1 MSSIWLQTR
10 PTRFAKFRCTTH
22 RSNYKLSLE
31 IMDTLQASAE
41 FANNLPVNGVE
52 KSDETEL
59 SKIKALVTPEQI
71 LSDTVARKRR
81 TLSKKH
87 TNRVREQTP
96 GRDAVNTSTDDEN
109 PQKPKTPERRRRKLS
124 KPKND
129 TDKIETRE
137 TTPKPND
144 KIKNSLVS
152 TTQAEVLALL
162 NKAKRGLRAK
172 KETNTRSQS
181 VPSHLLEFD
190 ELNIVT
196 RKSSLR
202 NAPDEPK
209 VLTPKPSVSK
219 SSEVDDPKIINRKP
233 SLRKTHDAPKSIAK
247 RKPSLSPKI
256 IEILDP
262 KTSKVIRKIS
272 KGVPELRVTICGL
285 ISIFRYISIRE
296 IYKFYQEF
304 KRERWREWEKI
315 KRLRNKCI
323 SDLFMIMI
331 FCGLGGIMFKYVEG
345 AFENFYK
352 CGVKRVKRDFIDVL
366 WYRSHNLRE
375 DEWKSLARN
384 KLRVF
389 EEELHVAHEAGMRT
403 YSGQRSWSF
412 LNGIVYC
419 LTIITTI
426 GYGHM
431 FPTTITGMALTI
443 VYAIIGIPLFL
454 IALTDFGKLFTRGIK
469 FVWSFVRRLYY
480 TGSCRKVRKTAHMQD
495 FLHGAQMVYD
505 IARLRKPSMFG
516 QAHGPDA
523 ENPRSP
529 DGTVHSATP
538 TTPAMSNFEIDDEF
552 NLPISVAIFML
563 VLYIFLGAVMYC
575 IWEKWDFFGSF
586 YFVFISLSTIGFG
599 DYVPN
604 DPFCMMASVVYLVF
618 GLALMSMC
626 INVVQVKLSDT
637 FSDASTKLG
646 ATIGLDVN
654 EEDGS
659 IDTVMPAPVEVP
671 DVHQST
677 LSNENGGAT
686 DGNKSGKKEKRNKS
700 SDCENNELQNDESK
714 EMIS

>member
-1 MSSIWLQTR
+1 
-10 PTRFAKFRCTTH
+10 
-22 RSNYKLSLE
+22 
-31 IMDTLQASAE
+31 MDTLQASTE
-41 FANNLPVNGVE
+41 FLNNLPVNDVE
-52 KSDETEL
+52 KCDETDL
-59 SKIKALVTPEQI
+59 NKIKALVTPEQI

-96 GRDAVNTSTDDEN
+96 GRDVVENTSSEDERIE
-109 PQKPKTPERRRRKLS
+109 KPKTPERRRKKLS
-124 KPKND
+124 KVKND
-129 TDKIETRE
+129 PDNLEPRE
-137 TTPKPND
+137 STPKPND
-144 KIKNSLVS
+144 QKKNSLVS
-152 TTQAEVLALL
+152 TTQNEILALL
-162 NKAKRGLRAK
+162 NKAKRGLNAK
-172 KETNTRSQS
+172 KEIAKRSQS
-181 VPSHLLEFD
+181 VPSQLLEFD

-202 NAPDEPK
+202 TTNDVPKAPIRKSSFRKTADEPKPAHIADEPK
-209 VLTPKPSVSK
+209 VTK
-219 SSEVDDPKIINRKP
+219 RKVA
-233 SLRKTHDAPKSIAK
+233 DAIPK
-247 RKPSLSPKI
+247 RKPSPSPKI

-262 KTSKVIRKIS
+262 KTSKVVKKIS
-272 KGVPELRVTICGL
+272 RGVPELRVTLRGL
-285 ISIFRYISIRE
+285 ICIFKYLSVRE
-296 IYKFYQEF
+296 IYKLYQEF
-304 KRERWREWEKI
+304 KRERWREWDKI
-315 KRLRNKCI
+315 RRLRNKCV
-323 SDLFMIMI
+323 SDLLAIMI

-375 DEWKSLARN
+375 DEWKSLARS

-389 EEELHVAHEAGMRT
+389 EEQLHVAHEAGMRT

-412 LNGIVYC
+412 LNGVIYC
-419 LTIITTI
+419 LTIVTTI

-431 FPTTITGMALTI
+431 FPTTNTGMALTI

-480 TGSCRKVRKTAHMQD
+480 TGSCRKVRKTAHVQD
-495 FLHGAQMVYD
+495 LLQGAQMVYD
-505 IARLRKPSMFG
+505 IARLRKPSMFVSA
-516 QAHGPDA
+516 QDA
-523 ENPRSP
+523 ENPKSP
-529 DGTVHSATP
+529 GTEHSATP
-538 TTPAMSNFEIDDEF
+538 TTPALSHFEIDDEF
-552 NLPISVAIFML
+552 NLPISVAIFIL

-604 DPFCMMASVVYLVF
+604 DPFCMMASVIYLVF

-637 FSDASTKLG
+637 FSDASAKLG
-646 ATIGLDVN
+646 ATIGLNVN

-659 IDTVMPAPVEVP
+659 IDTVTPAPIEIP
-671 DVHQST
+671 DVHQDTSK
-677 LSNENGGAT
+677 NE
-686 DGNKSGKKEKRNKS
+686 DREVEVSRKSGKRDKS
-700 SDCENNELQNDESK
+700 SKTNDSENNAAENEVTS
-714 EMIS
+714 